1 MDARETVY
9 FVIGLI
15 IGVIFHEYMH
25 GKVAD
30 LLGDHTARNSGRL
43 TLNPIPHID
52 PFGSILLPLVL
63 IVTRSPFLF
72 AYAKPVPVNP
82 FFLRKP
88 KRDMVLVALA
98 GPLTNL
104 TVAIVF
110 TILGFLARVAGITN
124 INLLEFFLYA
134 AAINLVL
141 MLFNLIPIPPLDG
154 SHILEYFL
162 PRGIKEPYAM
172 IGPYGFIIIILIL
185 YLAGNVIFRILNPL
199 FHLISTL
206 ITNGRIVF

>member
-72 AYAKPVPVNP
+72 AYA
-82 FFLRKP
+82 
-88 KRDMVLVALA
+88 
-98 GPLTNL
+98 
-104 TVAIVF
+104 
-110 TILGFLARVAGITN
+110 
-124 INLLEFFLYA
+124 
-134 AAINLVL
+134 
-141 MLFNLIPIPPLDG
+141 
-154 SHILEYFL
+154 
-162 PRGIKEPYAM
+162 
-172 IGPYGFIIIILIL
+172 
-185 YLAGNVIFRILNPL
+185 
-199 FHLISTL
+199 
-206 ITNGRIVF
+206 